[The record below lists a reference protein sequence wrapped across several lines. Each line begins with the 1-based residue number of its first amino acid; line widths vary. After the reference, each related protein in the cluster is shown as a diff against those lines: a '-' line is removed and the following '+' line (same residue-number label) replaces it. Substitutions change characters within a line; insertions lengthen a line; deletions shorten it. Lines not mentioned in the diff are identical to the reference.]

1 MPSVETSQIA
11 NLAQGATPVQIV
23 ILVLL
28 GIVAAGVW
36 FAVVKWYV
44 DATNRARDQKID
56 DLNNAVSSIA
66 KDIKAINDNL
76 SKNYHAISKV
86 ESKLWSEEKI
96 TQAVK
101 GALLEHQVKCDAWK
115 YHCNE
120 RPPTSSKS
128 KKG

>member
-11 NLAQGATPVQIV
+11 NLAHGATPVQIV

-56 DLNNAVSSIA
+56 DLNAAVLSIA
-66 KDIKAINDNL
+66 TDIKSINDNL
-76 SKNYHAISKV
+76 AKNYLAISKV

-96 TQAVK
+96 TTAIK
-101 GALLEHQVKCDAWK
+101 GTLLEHQLKCDAWK
-115 YHCNE
+115 YHCDE
-120 RPPTSSKS
+120 RPTTGSKS